1 VTDQDGRFRTD
12 VRALSGG
19 DIETIAVVGM
29 LTIVL
34 VMGGAVG
41 AGVLLLDNDGGA
53 PELNFSFTYRDSAQ
67 RLDVYYEQGPE
78 IAGGD
83 VLLRAEGE
91 TATWA
96 SIAGTN
102 NSTTIEPPTVLN
114 LGPNSS
120 IGSSIERDST
130 VEVLYVSPESGERE
144 VVSVWN
150 GTGT

>member
-1 VTDQDGRFRTD
+1 MTDDDGRFRTD
-12 VRALSGG
+12 ERALSGG

-29 LTIVL
+29 ITIVL

-41 AGVLLLDNDGGA
+41 AGVLLLDSDGGA

-78 IAGGD
+78 IAAGD
-83 VLLRAEGE
+83 VLLRSEGE

-96 SIAGTN
+96 AVAGTN
-102 NSTTIEPPTVLN
+102 NSTSIEPPTVLN
-114 LGPNSS
+114 LDSNTTL
-120 IGSSIERDST
+120 GSSIERDST
-130 VEVLYVSPESGERE
+130 VEILYVSPESGERE
-144 VVSVWN
+144 VVSTWN